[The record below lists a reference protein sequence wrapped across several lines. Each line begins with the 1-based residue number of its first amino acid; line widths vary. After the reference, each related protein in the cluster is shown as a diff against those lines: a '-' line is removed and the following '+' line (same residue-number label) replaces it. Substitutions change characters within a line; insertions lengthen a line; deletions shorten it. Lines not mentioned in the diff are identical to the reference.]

1 MMRVILKVYKKG
13 IIVLPKRLREVLGI
27 DEGDM
32 IVAEVMG
39 DKLVMRALKPRVVKL
54 FNEALTNNIKSY
66 ISVITLSEILYVA
79 SRIYQV
85 AGISDP
91 NSEARNF
98 VEWIKGR
105 TQIISVNEDIA
116 FRAGELKKKLHIVL
130 SDCYVIASAEAIGA
144 IPVFKKIE
152 KK

>member
-1 MMRVILKVYKKG
+1 VK
-13 IIVLPKRLREVLGI
+13 
-27 DEGDM
+27 
-32 IVAEVMG
+32 
-39 DKLVMRALKPRVVKL
+39 KLVLDTSILIEYIISRSPYRPKVVKL
-54 FNEALTNNIKSY
+54 FNEALTNNIKLY

-85 AGISDP
+85 VGISDP
-91 NSEARNF
+91 NSEAQNF

-116 FRAGELKKKLHIVL
+116 LRAGELKKKLHIAL

-152 KK
+152 REMKPVINNLRKLNVKFLDEISG